1 MGRVGNTGVGRGGG
15 VKGKHC
21 SSVILKERTNH
32 RVKTNI
38 FHAGGGT
45 TFHSMIQQ
53 CGLKEKARRGNY
65 LTTVPHN
72 HVTRKM

>member
-1 MGRVGNTGVGRGGG
+1 MGRVGNTGVGGG

-32 RVKTNI
+32 RVKT
-38 FHAGGGT
+38 FSMQGGT

-53 CGLKEKARRGNY
+53 CGLKEKARRGNV